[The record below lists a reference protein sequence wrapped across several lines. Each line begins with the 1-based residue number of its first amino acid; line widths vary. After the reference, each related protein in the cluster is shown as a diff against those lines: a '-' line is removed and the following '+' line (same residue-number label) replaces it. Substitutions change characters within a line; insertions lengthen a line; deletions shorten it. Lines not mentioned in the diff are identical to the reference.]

1 MNIELFEQKLSEW
14 HLFVRDDAPWDY
26 MDISQN
32 EYYYWLYLLEVKQ
45 REGVPSED
53 TNVVEQNNID
63 AMSIVYF
70 FLLLSVGVVS
80 FWLCLMLLGLLLK
93 MFV

>member
-14 HLFVRDDAPWDY
+14 HLSVRGDAPWEY
-26 MDISQN
+26 MNISQN

-45 REGVPSED
+45 RECAD
-53 TNVVEQNNID
+53 DDVVQQHNID

-80 FWLCLMLLGLLLK
+80 FWLCLMLLK
-93 MFV
+93 MFM